1 MKQELFKLADVVLI
15 KNLILNHVDNS
26 YSILLDLF
34 KLNYKTTDV
43 HQLDKLINTVQEYK
57 LSLEIINILDKKEHQ
72 LLEKP
77 HLKIILDVVSLFT
90 TDTMENLMIELSTQ
104 QQNQVCKLVDLSVV
118 QNIVEE
124 KLAEF

>member
-26 YSILLDLF
+26 YNTLLDLF

-43 HQLDKLINTVQEYK
+43 HHLDKLINTLQEYK
-57 LSLEIINILDKKEHQ
+57 LSLEIINVLDKKAFQ

-77 HLKIILDVVSLFT
+77 HLKIILHVVSLFT
-90 TDTMENLMIELSTQ
+90 SDTMENLMIELSTQ

-118 QNIVEE
+118 QHIVEE